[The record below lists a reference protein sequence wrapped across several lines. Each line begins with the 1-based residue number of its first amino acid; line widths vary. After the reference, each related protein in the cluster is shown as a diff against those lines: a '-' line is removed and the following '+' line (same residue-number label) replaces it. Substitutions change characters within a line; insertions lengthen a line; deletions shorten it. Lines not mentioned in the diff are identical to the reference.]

1 MPIAPHLGKEF
12 EAFLDTLVK
21 SGQYTSQEEA
31 LRKGFKMMRAHK
43 KQQKA
48 LNTAFAAGKINPKV
62 KQVAMREFRLK
73 NRREELLQAM
83 KAYRRPTKG

>member
-1 MPIAPHLGKEF
+1 MPVAPHLGKEL

-21 SGQYTSQEEA
+21 SGGYVSREEA
-31 LRKGFKMMRAHK
+31 LRKGFKMMRAHE
-43 KQQKA
+43 KQRKA
-48 LNTAFAAGKINPKV
+48 LSTALAAGKINPKI

-73 NRREELLQAM
+73 SRREELLQAM